1 MYKFQNLPFMKIPS
15 IQPCMETLNIN
26 LFFSFFFWE
35 GNSAVSLMWLINGH
49 APTCVSHSY
58 MFLDPPVKARSA
70 GWRDCVCLQ
79 QDKAWLH
86 HMYRYS
92 PHILTMRQ
100 SLTQACKTVQGVIDV
115 YVCLTGDAV
124 TDPTVNWQTN
134 TWWPTLLLRMIYL
147 KLINAVCVQ
156 HILKQHV
163 EHLG

>member
-15 IQPCMETLNIN
+15 IQPCMDTLNIN

-70 GWRDCVCLQ
+70 GWRVVFVYNKTKHGCITCTVPIYWQ
-79 QDKAWLH
+79 WGKVLH
-86 HMYRYS
+86 KH
-92 PHILTMRQ
+92 
-100 SLTQACKTVQGVIDV
+100 GVVDV

-124 TDPTVNWQTN
+124 TDPTMNWQTN